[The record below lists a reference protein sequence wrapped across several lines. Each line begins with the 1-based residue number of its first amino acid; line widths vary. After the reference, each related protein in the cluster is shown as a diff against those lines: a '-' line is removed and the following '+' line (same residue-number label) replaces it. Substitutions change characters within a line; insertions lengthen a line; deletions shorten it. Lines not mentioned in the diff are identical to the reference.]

1 MNFEIFQ
8 IIGELLRDSSV
19 PEHRV
24 VRKATALSVLLIAI
38 LVFYRHIELGFGF
51 GEPLLVTLGLAFI
64 TFFVLGIFGGVL
76 AGSFYK
82 TFLTAVDAKRSE
94 PSVAAFFAEWLFAAL
109 APAMGLVAFGFLSNA
124 DQWVR

>member
-1 MNFEIFQ
+1 LNFEIFQ

-24 VRKATALSVLLIAI
+24 VRKATALSVLLIVM
-38 LVFYRHIELGFGF
+38 LVFYRHVGLGFGF
-51 GEPLLVTLGLAFI
+51 GEPLLGTLGLAFI
-64 TFFVLGIFGGVL
+64 TFFVFGIFGGVL

-82 TFLTAVDAKRSE
+82 VFLNAVDARRSE
-94 PSVAAFFAEWLFAAL
+94 PSIATFFAEWLFAAL
-109 APAMGLVAFGFLSNA
+109 APTMGAVAYSYLNNA

>member
-1 MNFEIFQ
+1 MNFEILQ

-38 LVFYRHIELGFGF
+38 LVFYRHFELGFGF
-51 GEPLLVTLGLAFI
+51 GEPLLITLGLAFI

-76 AGSFYK
+76 AGGFYK
-82 TFLTAVDAKRSE
+82 AFLSAVDAKRSE
-94 PSVAAFFAEWLFAAL
+94 PSVATFFAEWLFAAL
-109 APAMGLVAFGFLSNA
+109 APAMGLVAFGYLNNA
-124 DQWVR
+124 DQWAR